1 MYPLNATPGSMNA
14 MPSSAG
20 LSQPQ
25 NAMEPR
31 QQFAPASSM
40 TTMPNAYAHGGRTKR
55 GKLVMAHFNPKELD
69 VLDHL
74 QGKIEKCP
82 RSGMRS
88 YTHLEELLKN
98 PHILSSVHQHAR
110 AHHAS
115 GGSAGGYGNPS
126 LNAMAGH
133 GVHGDSELALIGPHT
148 NHVLSSLAAP
158 GTLTNHIDGRPQY
171 WSLGGTLGGLWNT
184 IKSGAQQAAPY
195 IGAFGKAILPAA
207 MPAIQGLASR
217 YGGDLGAKA
226 AEGLGGLAN
235 QGLDYL
241 QGMGS
246 DQNKAIAGGLG
257 QGLQAGVA
265 ARQAGMNPMQSLGA
279 GISKVGS
286 NVGGGLGGG
295 MQSLGGSMQQGR
307 GLADT
312 AKATAMGTYQ
322 GMGGAGAVQN
332 AARNM
337 VSDYSSGSAPRAI
350 AGNLGREAYNAML
363 GRQQE
368 QQQPEQEQ
376 LNQPGFQPSYQ

>member
-1 MYPLNATPGSMNA
+1 MYPLNATPGSMNS

-40 TTMPNAYAHGGRTKR
+40 ATMPNAYAHGGRTKR

-246 DQNKAIAGGLG
+246 DQNQAIASGLG

-265 ARQAGMNPMQSLGA
+265 ARQAGMSPIQSAGA
-279 GISKVGS
+279 GVSKVGS
-286 NVGGGLGGG
+286 MLPGAFGGGL
-295 MQSLGGSMQQGR
+295 QSLGGSVQQGR
-307 GLADT
+307 GLLDT
-312 AKATAMGTYQ
+312 AKNTAMGMYQ
-322 GMGGAGAVQN
+322 GAGGTPALQNIARGA
-332 AARNM
+332 A
-337 VSDYSSGSAPRAI
+337 SDYSAGTAPKGIAQNAGRA
-350 AGNLGREAYNAML
+350 AYNAMM
-363 GRQQE
+363 GQQQ

-376 LNQPGFQPSYQ
+376 LAQPGFQPSYQ